1 MVHSYAVAHS
11 TGLLAGMW
19 EFPSFQV
26 ESDVDTTGEE
36 VLREQLLACGIS
48 PEWWSHPECVG
59 EVRVSEWECVCEGGE
74 Q

>member
-36 VLREQLLACGIS
+36 VLREQLLACGVS
-48 PEWWSHPECVG
+48 PEWWSHPERVG